1 MAYVGNYTKG
11 ETKLFQMEER
21 LDYIKMTLGSLYA
34 EPTYTD
40 PEIEMQV
47 QVRIDDL
54 EDERIELEKQLV
66 DLRHY
71 LLHWD
76 D

>member
-21 LDYIKMTLGSLYA
+21 LDYIKMTLDSLYA

-54 EDERIELEKQLV
+54 EEERIDLEKQLI

-71 LLHWD
+71 LLHLD